1 MLFINIT
8 KEIKI
13 YITIKFYINK
23 FLLKKI
29 KYKFKKNLL
38 RNRHWDN
45 FYPKHQS
52 MEELDNVQVSAE
64 VLSLEA

>member
-13 YITIKFYINK
+13 SITKFYINK

-29 KYKFKKNLL
+29 KYTFKKNLL
-38 RNRHWDN
+38 RNQHWDN

>member
-1 MLFINIT
+1 MLFNNIT

-13 YITIKFYINK
+13 SIIKFYINK

-52 MEELDNVQVSAE
+52 MEDLDNVQVSAE

>member
-8 KEIKI
+8 KKIKI
-13 YITIKFYINK
+13 SITIKFYINK
-23 FLLKKI
+23 FLLKNI

-38 RNRHWDN
+38 RNQHWDS